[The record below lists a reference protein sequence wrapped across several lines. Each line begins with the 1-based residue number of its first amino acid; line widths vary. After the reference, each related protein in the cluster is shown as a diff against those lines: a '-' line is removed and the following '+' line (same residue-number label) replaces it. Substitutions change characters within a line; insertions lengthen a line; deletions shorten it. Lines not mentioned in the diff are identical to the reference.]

1 MQAILTQKKC
11 IEALK
16 VKAQMH
22 ARLTEEEKTEMVDK
36 VRSYIILCLVNTIQ
50 SEVSKEKT
58 MASIWKQIESLYM
71 TMSLSYRLCLKTTT
85 LFILSGREQIHSGVV
100 HQILQDYS

>member
-1 MQAILTQKKC
+1 MQAILTQEKC
-11 IEALK
+11 IETLK

-36 VRSYIILCLVNTIQ
+36 VRSSIILCLMNTIQ
-50 SEVSKEKT
+50 SEFSKEKT
-58 MASIWKQIESLYM
+58 MASIWKQIESFYM

-85 LFILSGREQIHSGVV
+85 LFILNGREQIYNGAVDIIS
-100 HQILQDYS
+100 QDY